1 MTASWRAWPWPKYWG
16 GLHPDWTRVEAAN
29 ADEALAALEGQQPD
43 LVVLGGVDEF
53 DQAKA
58 CGEAYD

>member
-1 MTASWRAWPWPKYWG
+1 LT
-16 GLHPDWTRVEAAN
+16 TRGMMEQP
-29 ADEALAALEGQQPD
+29 EGT
-43 LVVLGGVDEF
+43 LGGVDEF